1 MEKVVQIK
9 LFSIFKVVY
18 QLRTLVCCGVVFAGQ
33 LGEKALDQR
42 FYKPCSRKKRCLSQ
56 SGAEEASNMD
66 SETWSETYDTDNRE
80 FYEESGK
87 ASMVE
92 DDNSNFDQIDTD
104 FDSES
109 FSTCD

>member
-1 MEKVVQIK
+1 
-9 LFSIFKVVY
+9 
-18 QLRTLVCCGVVFAGQ
+18 
-33 LGEKALDQR
+33 
-42 FYKPCSRKKRCLSQ
+42 
-56 SGAEEASNMD
+56 MD

-87 ASMVE
+87 ASLVE